1 MSERGHSRTGHVAFL
16 SRAPGVAS
24 QKPDLARQSQIWLIR
39 ALGGWLV
46 EADDVSCGIAEAGG
60 DFGGVGADGLDD
72 FAAVSYDRV
81 HRCGYA
87 AYHDVNEEA
96 GFCRGR
102 ATEDPSAVDFADGV
116 VKGSAAIAAF
126 ADGPAEDLFLE
137 VGGAGDVGGGHF
149 DIADFSVCKGGR
161 HQESFRVAA
170 ILAPVAAAPG

>member
-1 MSERGHSRTGHVAFL
+1 
-16 SRAPGVAS
+16 
-24 QKPDLARQSQIWLIR
+24 
-39 ALGGWLV
+39 
-46 EADDVSCGIAEAGG
+46 
-60 DFGGVGADGLDD
+60 LDD

-161 HQESFRVAA
+161 HRESFRGVA
-170 ILAPVAAAPG
+170 ILAQVADAAG